1 MVKVTIEKDGKEM
14 VCEGEFYVGAV
25 ASFSKGGPAIHSAL
39 VGEGDLDKVA
49 QVIGRFV
56 PEIICRAADDP
67 IVAAGT
73 LVEIH
78 DSIDEY
84 IKKYL
89 NEHAD
94 DIAAGIKK
102 L

>member
-56 PEIICRAADDP
+56 PEIICRTADDP

>member
-14 VCEGEFYVGAV
+14 VCEGEIYVGAV
-25 ASFSKGGPAIHSAL
+25 ASFSKGGSAIHRAL

-78 DSIDEY
+78 DSIDNY
-84 IKKYL
+84 IKRYL
-89 NEHAD
+89 KEHAG
-94 DIAAGIKK
+94 DIAESFAN

>member
-25 ASFSKGGPAIHSAL
+25 ASFSKGGPAIHRAL

-49 QVIGRFV
+49 QTLSGFV
-56 PEIICRAADDP
+56 PDIIRNASDDP
-67 IVAAGT
+67 ILVAGT
-73 LVEIH
+73 LVEIR
-78 DSIDEY
+78 DDID
-84 IKKYL
+84 KYL
-89 NEHAD
+89 KNYLKEHVG
-94 DIAAGIKK
+94 DIAEGLAN